1 MATRPDSKG
10 QATVLA
16 QQLIAGTGKHL
27 SSTTQVNLA
36 GSSFTSAEIT
46 AKLQSLVTL
55 RANVDAAK
63 ASTKEMLATE
73 AAQMPALRTL
83 MSAYV
88 AHIKA
93 AYVGSPGVL
102 ADFGISLKS
111 RAPLTVEDK
120 AAAVAKRAATREAR
134 HTMGPQQKK
143 GIKGA
148 VKGVLVTPIPDAA
161 PIAAAPSSPRRPP
174 RTAAAPRLHRRHRL
188 PPRRA
193 WERRRRRRR
202 TPPRQGRVT
211 AAEGREGEGRSR
223 ERPSP
228 GPLSWRAS
236 AS

>member
-1 MATRPDSKG
+1 MATRPDNKS
-10 QATVLA
+10 QATVVA

-36 GSSFTSAEIT
+36 GSSFTPAELT

-55 RANVDAAK
+55 RTNVDAAK

-88 AHIKA
+88 AYIKA

-111 RAPLTVEDK
+111 RAPLTVDDK
-120 AAAVAKRAATREAR
+120 AAAVAKRAATRAAR

-148 VKGVLVTPIPDAA
+148 VKGVLVTPITDAA
-161 PIAAAPSSPRRPP
+161 PVAAAPSSPTASANGGGT
-174 RTAAAPRLHRRHRL
+174 TAAPAP
-188 PPRRA
+188 PASPA
-193 WERRRRRRR
+193 TSVG
-202 TPPRQGRVT
+202 TPATT
-211 AAEGREGEGRSR
+211 APHTA
-223 ERPSP
+223 
-228 GPLSWRAS
+228 
-236 AS
+236 

>member
-1 MATRPDSKG
+1 MATRPDSKS

-27 SSTTQVNLA
+27 SSTTQVNLV
-36 GSSFTSAEIT
+36 GSSFTPAELT

-55 RANVDAAK
+55 RTNVDAAK

-88 AHIKA
+88 AYIKA

-111 RAPLTVEDK
+111 RAPLTVDDK
-120 AAAVAKRAATREAR
+120 AAAVAKRAATRAAR

-143 GIKGA
+143 GIKGD
-148 VKGVLVTPIPDAA
+148 VKGVLVTPITDAA
-161 PIAAAPSSPRRPP
+161 PVAAAPSSPTASANGGGT
-174 RTAAAPRLHRRHRL
+174 TAAP
-188 PPRRA
+188 
-193 WERRRRRRR
+193 
-202 TPPRQGRVT
+202 TPPASPATSVGTPATT
-211 AAEGREGEGRSR
+211 APHTA
-223 ERPSP
+223 
-228 GPLSWRAS
+228 
-236 AS
+236 

>member
-1 MATRPDSKG
+1 M
-10 QATVLA
+10 
-16 QQLIAGTGKHL
+16 
-27 SSTTQVNLA
+27 
-36 GSSFTSAEIT
+36 GSSFTPAEIT

-120 AAAVAKRAATREAR
+120 AAAVAKRAATRAAR

-161 PIAAAPSSPRRPP
+161 PVAAAPSSPTVVVAAAARPTASANSGGT
-174 RTAAAPRLHRRHRL
+174 TAAP
-188 PPRRA
+188 
-193 WERRRRRRR
+193 
-202 TPPRQGRVT
+202 TPPAPPATSGGTPATT
-211 AAEGREGEGRSR
+211 APHTA
-223 ERPSP
+223 
-228 GPLSWRAS
+228 
-236 AS
+236 